1 MLNDAAEGE
10 DKATVSATQKMR
22 PHAVLIP
29 YPTAGQLNP
38 MLQLAELLQS
48 RGFYIT
54 FVNTEFSRR
63 QLLRTGGPGAISGSE
78 TFRFVTIADGV
89 SQADHLGPD
98 RLVELWLSI
107 QRNCPAA
114 LAELLLELNASSD
127 VPRITCIVAN
137 YLMTFTRAVAEQIGV
152 PELVFWTTSAC
163 GLMASLQLGELVRRG
178 YTPFKG
184 TRLPHRSDKHIRRT
198 IDSFL
203 CVCVDESCLTNG
215 YLDTAIDWIPGMKE
229 MRLRDLSSFIRTTD
243 HDDIFLK
250 TEMEEVDY
258 ALKAWGLILNT
269 FEDMESEVLDALQGF
284 FSRIYTLGAVGSLVE
299 RVAGGSRSTSP
310 RLGFWREDRR
320 CMDWLDAQQDASVI
334 YVSFGSLAVLT
345 VTQLTEF
352 AWGLADSN
360 HPFLWVIR
368 PDMVEGGAA
377 TLPEEFIEETKG
389 RSFFACWCRQ
399 GEVLAHPSIA
409 GFLTHSGWNSMMESV
424 ACGVPVICWPG
435 FAEQYTNC
443 LYACEHWGIGME
455 IDQVVKREQVKDVV
469 VELMEGEKGK
479 EMRKNA
485 TKWKEMA
492 ARATAQGG
500 SSHGNLERLV
510 KDLNP

>member
-1 MLNDAAEGE
+1 LEKGKAPPAAFTMLNDAAEGE
-10 DKATVSATQKMR
+10 DEVKQEMH

-63 QLLRTGGPGAISGSE
+63 QLLRTGGPGALSGTE

-89 SQADHLGPD
+89 SQADHRSPD

-127 VPRITCIVAN
+127 VPRITFIVAN
-137 YLMTFTRAVAEQIGV
+137 YLMIFTRAVAEQIGV

-163 GLMASLQLGELVRRG
+163 GLMASLQLGEVVRRG
-178 YTPFKG
+178 YIPFK
-184 TRLPHRSDKHIRRT
+184 
-198 IDSFL
+198 
-203 CVCVDESCLTNG
+203 DESCLTNG

-284 FSRIYTLGAVGSLVE
+284 FPRIYTLGAIGSLVE

-389 RSFFACWCRQ
+389 RSFFAGWCRQ

-443 LYACEHWGIGME
+443 LYACEHWGFGME
-455 IDQVVKREQVKDVV
+455 IDQVVQREQVKDVV
-469 VELMEGEKGK
+469 VELLEGEKGK

-500 SSHGNLERLV
+500 SSLGNLERLV
-510 KDLNP
+510 KDLNHP